1 MTGKKMENEEQRHY
15 TAVFHACVLRATH
28 LPLPVFMYESIEGHA
43 VFPAGG
49 EVCDVDIGIPE
60 NQQAQV
66 VGDLISRT
74 VLCQCAVAAL
84 ILSMQLNLTSA
95 MGIQARVQN
104 QYGVWCA

>member
-1 MTGKKMENEEQRHY
+1 MTGKKMENEEERHY
-15 TAVFHACVLRATH
+15 TDEFHACVMWATH
-28 LPLPVFMYESIEGHA
+28 LSLPVFMNESIEGHA

-60 NQQAQV
+60 NHQPKV

-84 ILSMQLNLTSA
+84 ILSMQRTYFSSFSHEKFGSSA
-95 MGIQARVQN
+95 KTV
-104 QYGVWCA
+104 